1 MELLGATDAVA
12 AGRWP
17 RYQPLVLVA
26 AALAAGIV
34 ADRYSP
40 ASAVV
45 WWLIALATWC
55 GWLLAWR
62 LRWTQFATALL
73 CCSVAGLGAA
83 WHHQRWRLFG
93 EDEIGRFAV
102 DEARPVCLEA
112 IAVGSPRWV
121 PAPPDDPLCAIPRG
135 ERSRLAIR
143 ASAVRDGDEWQP
155 ASGIVQ
161 LWVDGRLS
169 EVGVGDRLRV
179 VGQLSASAA
188 AQNPGEFDFA
198 SHARADR
205 QLSRFSSDFP
215 ECLQVIDR
223 GPTWSFSR
231 LLDRLRQGGDRL
243 LWRRLDE
250 RRAPL
255 AAALLLGL
263 REELD
268 LDITAAFA
276 QTGTVHV
283 LSISGLHVGM
293 LALFLFWIMRLELL
307 GRRLALSC
315 VALVTLGYA
324 LVIDAEPPAVRAT
337 VVVLLVCLAQWR
349 RDGWLPFN
357 LLALAAI
364 IVLAMNP
371 CELFRIGPQ
380 LSFLAVATLA
390 WFGPRLAARPV
401 TDPLDRLIVRTRPWP
416 QRLARRTGRWA
427 WQTVAL
433 SFVVWG
439 TSAPLVLAQFH
450 LVSPATL
457 VLTPLLAAPVALTL
471 LSGFIVLALGWLVPP
486 LGAAAA
492 TLCDISLDVIGRGVE
507 FASGVSSS
515 HFWAPGPAAW
525 WLTGFYAALTVWAI
539 APSLRPPRRWCA
551 AALAVWLAAG
561 FTVPLLTRRDEP
573 HLQCTF
579 LSVGHG
585 CAVVLELPD
594 GKTLLYDAGRLGSPQ
609 AGARSVSGYLWQ
621 RGITHLDAIVLSHA
635 DVDHYNAVPELLQKF
650 SVGVIYATPTMLYD
664 EGAAMHKLI
673 TAIDAARVPLRETW
687 SGDRLRMTDDCHI
700 EVWHPTRDGVLGG
713 DNANSLVLDVEYQG
727 RRILLT
733 GDLESP
739 GMDDLLAESPAH
751 CDVILAPHHGSL
763 RSDPPGFAAWT
774 TPEVVVISGSFADHR
789 PEVEKAYREQHAT
802 VLTTADCGAVTVS
815 VKGRQLAVATWR
827 VAPPVLDEL
836 NRSGH
841 RAIAASD
848 RPMEPANERASSR
861 RSGRPR

>member
-1 MELLGATDAVA
+1 MELLGATDAAA

-45 WWLIALATWC
+45 WWLAAVASWC

-62 LRWTQFATALL
+62 RGWNFLGTALL
-73 CCSVAGLGAA
+73 CVSVVGLGGA

-93 EDEIGRFAV
+93 DDEIGRFAAE
-102 DEARPVCLEA
+102 EAAPVCLEA
-112 IAVGSPRWV
+112 TALSSPRYV
-121 PAPPDDPLCAIPRG
+121 PAPPEDPLCAIPRG
-135 ERSRLAIR
+135 ERSRLRIGVC
-143 ASAVRDGDEWQP
+143 AVRDADDWRP
-155 ASGIVQ
+155 ASGVAQ
-161 LWVDGRLS
+161 LWVDGRVS
-169 EVGVGDRLRV
+169 GVCVGDRLRV
-179 VGQLSASAA
+179 VGQLSAPAS

-198 SHARADR
+198 RHARADR
-205 QLSRFSSDFP
+205 QLSRLSADFA
-215 ECLQVIDR
+215 ECVAVTR
-223 GPTWSFSR
+223 PGPRWSISR
-231 LLDRLRQGGDRL
+231 LLDQLRQGGDRL
-243 LWRRLDE
+243 LWRRLDD

-268 LDITAAFA
+268 LDTTAAFA
-276 QTGTVHV
+276 QTGTVHI
-283 LSISGLHVGM
+283 LSISGLHVGI
-293 LALFLFWIMRLELL
+293 LALFLFWIMRLGLV
-307 GRRLALSC
+307 GRRLALLG

-337 VVVLLVCLAQWR
+337 VVVLLVCVAQWR
-349 RDGWLPFN
+349 RDGWMPFN

-364 IVLAMNP
+364 LVLAMNP

-390 WFGPRLAARPV
+390 WFGPRLAVRPI
-401 TDPLDRLIVRTRPWP
+401 TDPLDRLIARTRPWP
-416 QRLARRTGRWA
+416 QKHARRFGRWA

-457 VLTPLLAAPVALTL
+457 VLTPVLAGPVALAL
-471 LSGFIVLALGWLVPP
+471 LSGFVVLVFGWLVPP
-486 LGAAAA
+486 LGGLAAA
-492 TLCDISLDVIGRGVE
+492 LCDISLEIIQRGVE
-507 FASGVSSS
+507 LASRTSAS

-525 WLTGFYAALTVWAI
+525 WLVGFYFALTFWAV
-539 APSLRPPRRWCA
+539 APRWRPPRRWCC
-551 AALAVWLAAG
+551 AVLAAWIAIG
-561 FTVPLLTRRDEP
+561 LGAPLLAPADSPR
-573 HLQCTF
+573 LQCTF

-609 AGARSVSGYLWQ
+609 AGARSVAGYLWQ

-635 DVDHYNAVPELLQKF
+635 DVDHYNAVPELLDKF
-650 SVGVIYATPTMLYD
+650 SVGVIYATPAMLYD
-664 EGAAMHKLI
+664 EGAAMQKLL
-673 TAIDAARVPLRETW
+673 AAVRATDVPLRETW
-687 SGDRLRMTDDCHI
+687 SGDQLRVGDDCLI
-700 EVWHPTRDGVLGG
+700 EVWHPTREGVLGG

-763 RSDPPGFAAWT
+763 RSDPPGFAAWA
-774 TPEVVVISGSFADHR
+774 TPSWVVISGSFTDRR
-789 PEVEKAYREQHAT
+789 PEVERAYHRVGAV
-802 VLTTADCGAVTVS
+802 VLDTADRGAVH
-815 VKGRQLAVATWR
+815 VAIAEGEIDVTTWR
-827 VAPPVLDEL
+827 AGARMEGPK
-836 NRSGH
+836 RRFSSFGH
-841 RAIAASD
+841 HEEALRVS
-848 RPMEPANERASSR
+848 RHPSR
-861 RSGRPR
+861 RE

>member
-1 MELLGATDAVA
+1 MEPLGATDAVA
-12 AGRWP
+12 TGRWP

-34 ADRYSP
+34 ADRCFP
-40 ASAVV
+40 LPVTR
-45 WWLIALATWC
+45 WWLLGLASWC

-62 LRWTQFATALL
+62 RRPTLIATALICVSL
-73 CCSVAGLGAA
+73 AGLGAA
-83 WHHQRWRLFG
+83 WHHQHWRLFHV
-93 EDEIGRFAV
+93 DEMGRFAAE
-102 DEARPVCLEA
+102 EAKPVCLEA
-112 IAVGSPRWV
+112 VALCSPRWV
-121 PAPPDDPLCAIPRG
+121 PAPPADPLCAIPRG
-135 ERSRLAIR
+135 ERSRLRVR
-143 ASAVRDGDEWQP
+143 ACAVRDGERWRS
-155 ASGIVQ
+155 AAGVVQ

-169 EVGVGDRLRV
+169 GVRVGDRLRV
-179 VGQLSASAA
+179 VGQISAPAA

-198 SHARADR
+198 LHARADR
-205 QLSRFSSDFP
+205 QLSRLSADFP
-215 ECLQVIDR
+215 DCVEVIER
-223 GPTWSFSR
+223 GPRWSASR
-231 LLDRLRQGGDRL
+231 LLDQLRQSGDRL
-243 LWRRLDE
+243 LWRRLDD

-268 LDITAAFA
+268 LDTTAAFA

-293 LALFLFWIMRLELL
+293 LALFLFWIMRLGLV
-307 GRRLALSC
+307 GRRIALAG

-364 IVLAMNP
+364 LVLSMNP

-390 WFGPRLAARPV
+390 WFGPRFAVRPI
-401 TDPLDRLIVRTRPWP
+401 TDPLERLIARTRPWP
-416 QRLARRTGRWA
+416 EKLARRFGRWT
-427 WQTVAL
+427 WQTVSL

-457 VLTPLLAAPVALTL
+457 VLTPVLAGPVALAL
-471 LSGFIVLALGWLVPP
+471 LSGFVVLVVGWLPP
-486 LGAAAA
+486 VGGIAAA
-492 TLCDISLDVIGRGVE
+492 LCDLSLEIIQGGVE
-507 FASGVSSS
+507 RASRVPAS
-515 HFWAPGPAAW
+515 HFWAPGPASW
-525 WLTGFYAALTVWAI
+525 WLVGFYVVLAAWAI
-539 APSLRPPRRWCA
+539 APGWRPPRRWCCG
-551 AALAVWLAAG
+551 LLAAWVTLG
-561 FTVPLLTRRDEP
+561 LGAPLFAPADSPR
-573 HLQCTF
+573 LQCTF

-609 AGARSVSGYLWQ
+609 AGARSVAGYLWQ
-621 RGITHLDAIVLSHA
+621 RGITHIDAIVLSHA

-650 SVGVIYATPTMLYD
+650 SVGVIYATPAMLYD
-664 EGAAMHKLI
+664 DGAAMQKLL
-673 TAIDAARVPLRETW
+673 AAVRASAVPLRETW
-687 SGDRLRMTDDCHI
+687 SGDRLRVGQGCLI
-700 EVWHPTRDGVLGG
+700 EVWHPTREGVLGG

-739 GMDDLLAESPAH
+739 GMEDLLAESPAP

-763 RSDPPGFAAWT
+763 RSDPPGFAAWS
-774 TPEVVVISGSFADHR
+774 TPKLVVISGSFADR
-789 PEVEKAYREQHAT
+789 RLEVERAYRDAGAT
-802 VLTTADCGAVTVS
+802 VLTTADRGAIHVAIS
-815 VKGRQLAVATWR
+815 RREIDVATWR
-827 VAPPVLDEL
+827 PEPSVRNATRLASLRKPVLPISAHSPGRAAPP
-836 NRSGH
+836 
-841 RAIAASD
+841 
-848 RPMEPANERASSR
+848 
-861 RSGRPR
+861 